1 MRGSTVFGAL
11 GGKAT
16 ATRLSANPERE
27 GLAARIPT
35 PCNVEV
41 QNHSQTT
48 QFSVGVSYL
57 VEQPPHCDLLRLS
70 LFDWPICPLQ
80 TDTSADKCRKEPGL
94 QTRNGHPFRGWPFFF
109 FEIFFQSFGAL
120 IPQPIYQNF
129 SKSKRGRQEEEK
141 KILKVIE
148 YFMFCSDPIQNG
160 HSLVGMAVYFLWTI
174 KRLKGHFQQK
184 ITGIQDVPRSKRA
197 RGVYTRFNSR
207 FQNFF
212 QNRNM
217 LNTDG
222 ITALF
227 SKLCFCSVGASRNPQ
242 REEKIREKSALFSSK
257 MKIFPF

>member
-109 FEIFFQSFGAL
+109 FEIFF
-120 IPQPIYQNF
+120 
-129 SKSKRGRQEEEK
+129 SKFRGLNSSTHLSKFFQVQTRSSGGRK

-148 YFMFCSDPIQNG
+148 
-160 HSLVGMAVYFLWTI
+160 
-174 KRLKGHFQQK
+174 
-184 ITGIQDVPRSKRA
+184 
-197 RGVYTRFNSR
+197 
-207 FQNFF
+207 
-212 QNRNM
+212 
-217 LNTDG
+217 
-222 ITALF
+222 
-227 SKLCFCSVGASRNPQ
+227 
-242 REEKIREKSALFSSK
+242 
-257 MKIFPF
+257 